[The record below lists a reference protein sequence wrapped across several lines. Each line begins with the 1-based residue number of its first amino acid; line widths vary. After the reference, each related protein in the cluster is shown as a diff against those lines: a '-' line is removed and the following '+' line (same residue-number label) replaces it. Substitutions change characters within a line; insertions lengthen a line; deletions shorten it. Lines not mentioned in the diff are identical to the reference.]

1 MQENIQQTK
10 QISIERQLRTPTLAD
25 AVDTF
30 VRLELEL
37 NDRPKTTIRW
47 YRLRLDAMS
56 AHLGPELPPYQV
68 MDVDLLEFMSVLKR
82 RKYRYE
88 NAPRP
93 KEEGG
98 LSVDTLRGYA
108 KALRRFWAWMKRKKF
123 IEDDPAIDLPV
134 PGKRKVA
141 KRGISDADQDA
152 MIAASRPTWDG
163 GPLSEDDIR
172 SFRDY
177 AILCFLDS
185 TGCRLGGLAHM
196 TLRDIDLDNPDKK
209 LRKRAYVVEKGD
221 KGRYVF
227 MNERTQAAMKAW
239 LCVRPAA
246 ASENVFLGY
255 TRKYSRWKP
264 LVENGIYTVVK
275 KFAISTG
282 VAAKLGS
289 LWSPHQWR
297 HRFGRRWLERGG
309 DLSRLAQLMGHST
322 VQITSEHYGQLE
334 IDALQDGYDQ
344 IMGG

>member
-1 MQENIQQTK
+1 MQEHQT
-10 QISIERQLRTPTLAD
+10 QTQAHVEHMMRTPTLAD

-37 NDRPKTTIRW
+37 NDRPATTIRW
-47 YRLRLDAMS
+47 YRMRLDAMS
-56 AHLGPELPPYQV
+56 SHIGPEMPPNMV
-68 MDVDLLEFMSVLKR
+68 MDVDLLEFMSELR
-82 RKYRYE
+82 RREVRYE

-93 KEEGG
+93 KETGK
-98 LSVDTLRGYA
+98 LSVNTLRGYA
-108 KALRRFWAWMKRKKF
+108 KALRRFWAWMERKKF
-123 IEDDPAIDLPV
+123 TEDNPASDLPV
-134 PGKRKVA
+134 PGKKKVA

-163 GPLSEDDIR
+163 GPLSDDDIR

-185 TGCRLGGLAHM
+185 TGCRLGGLAHL
-196 TLRDIDLDNPDKK
+196 TLRDIDLDNPKEK

-227 MNERTQAAMKAW
+227 MNERCQTAMKAW
-239 LCVRPAA
+239 LQVRPRCG
-246 ASENVFLGY
+246 SSNVFIGY
-255 TRKYSRWKP
+255 VNGAESWKK
-264 LVENGIYTVVK
+264 LAEAGIYTVVK
-275 KFAISTG
+275 KYAILSG
-282 VAAKLGS
+282 VASKPGA

-334 IDALQDGYDQ
+334 IDVLQDGYDQ
-344 IMGG
+344 IMGQ